1 MRLWHKDLICVLP
14 IQQLIS
20 QWRECCCIGVL
31 LAKNHT
37 PNHILVNPI
46 LEYSPSHFE
55 AFCNIIFEE
64 LTVRGIKTSDK
75 TCKELDDNLR
85 AWRVYLNQEFPWA
98 WSVKDDNSWFSELLF
113 PGWHDRKYLRQC
125 YYNLEEKYDRGGIP
139 EDEWN
144 RILERYVILG
154 GAMY

>member
-1 MRLWHKDLICVLP
+1 MRLWHKDLISVLP
-14 IQQLIS
+14 MQQLIS

-46 LEYSPSHFE
+46 LDYPPGHFE
-55 AFCNIIFEE
+55 TYCTLIFAEME
-64 LTVRGIKTSDK
+64 RRGINVNEKP
-75 TCKELDDNLR
+75 CKDLEDNLR
-85 AWRVYLNQEFPWA
+85 AWRVYLNEELPWT
-98 WSVKDDNSWFSELLF
+98 WTPKDKCTFCDGPLF
-113 PGWHDRKYLRQC
+113 DGWHNKQYLRQC

-139 EDEWN
+139 EEEWDKVVKQF
-144 RILERYVILG
+144 VILG